1 MTRLLVLVWVAA
13 LLYALFLTAKLVT
26 RRARLTDRPFLIRWM
41 VAWAAML
48 ALSDLGKRHWF
59 TALRMAF
66 LVSNVVFS
74 TVTGDTSNA
83 RTSAFQRFFR
93 HLNIIT
99 TCLHIKKAI
108 IVSTTHH

>member
-48 ALSDLGKRHWF
+48 ALS
-59 TALRMAF
+59 TAIRVTAPETTP
-66 LVSNVVFS
+66 S
-74 TVTGDTSNA
+74 TNQ
-83 RTSAFQRFFR
+83 RTSSALSARPSR
-93 HLNIIT
+93 VASRMPRT
-99 TCLHIKKAI
+99 ECPAEAVAI
-108 IVSTTHH
+108 STRRMSVRR

>member
-48 ALSDLGKRHWF
+48 ALSTAIRVTAPRDRDTRAAPGAAAGRAGGHGHAAGHAQRRGDVFAVNDLGP
-59 TALRMAF
+59 F
-66 LVSNVVFS
+66 LGKGRWPRRLV
-74 TVTGDTSNA
+74 
-83 RTSAFQRFFR
+83 
-93 HLNIIT
+93 
-99 TCLHIKKAI
+99 
-108 IVSTTHH
+108 